1 MRLSTKGRYAVTA
14 MLDLSINDHT
24 GPITLVEISRCQG
37 ISLSYLEQL
46 FAKLRKSGLVKGVRG
61 PGGGYR
67 LARSAAEIT
76 VADIIAA
83 VDEKVDAT
91 QCGGKANCQDG
102 EVCLTHELWIRLSER
117 IYQFLDGITLE
128 QFLQRP
134 STQAVIQRQLAQ
146 VDRGGNGKLSSGL

>member
-24 GPITLVEISRCQG
+24 GPVTLMEISRCQG

-46 FAKLRKSGLVKGVRG
+46 FAKLRKSGLVKGIRG

-67 LARSAAEIT
+67 LARPAADIT
-76 VADIIAA
+76 IADIIAA

-91 QCGGKANCQDG
+91 QCGGKENCQDG
-102 EVCLTHELWIRLSER
+102 EVCLTHELWIRLSEK
-117 IYQFLDGITLE
+117 IFQFLDGITLE

-134 STQAVIQRQLAQ
+134 STQAVMQRQLAQ
-146 VDRGGNGKLSSGL
+146 VDRGGNEFR